1 MLRYSSTCGPCT
13 PQNAMQLLK
22 YNNQMVHGAF
32 AVQNTGSG
40 DIVVVQA
47 SQLADTVA
55 PLDVT
60 RIVTAIAWQ
69 ADKVEEKLLGGG
81 DQN

>member
-1 MLRYSSTCGPCT
+1 
-13 PQNAMQLLK
+13 
-22 YNNQMVHGAF
+22 MVHGAF

-40 DIVVVQA
+40 DIAVVQA
-47 SQLADTVA
+47 SQLADTVT

-60 RIVTAIAWQ
+60 RVVTAIAWQ

>member
-1 MLRYSSTCGPCT
+1 
-13 PQNAMQLLK
+13 
-22 YNNQMVHGAF
+22 
-32 AVQNTGSG
+32 
-40 DIVVVQA
+40 VQA
-47 SQLADTVA
+47 SQLAGTIT

-60 RIVTAIAWQ
+60 RVVTAIAWQ